1 MHAGVHTRLS
11 KIGRMNESKKTNQTE
26 QAITDG
32 AFGLVSILD
41 ELNRRYKVVKT
52 PTKED
57 EKKEQGDEAA
67 Q

>member
-1 MHAGVHTRLS
+1 
-11 KIGRMNESKKTNQTE
+11 MNESKKTNQAE
-26 QAITDG
+26 QDITDG